1 MTTTMTMAEVL
12 ADLHTN
18 TIKYD
23 GTEATAMYKNVGWIN
38 FPEGCSGLRD
48 GLMLYLEKGIQAGS
62 ALMAV
67 LEGDLWDAV
76 GKLDANNMNHLKEL
90 CIWLYNNPPS
100 IAYGSRDLVGRW
112 INHQGAE
119 GYEERVTYGYE

>member
-23 GTEATAMYKNVGWIN
+23 GTEATAMYKNVGWVN
-38 FPEGCSGLRD
+38 FPEGCSGLKG

-67 LEGDLWDAV
+67 LDGDLWGAV
-76 GKLDANNMNHLKEL
+76 SKLDDSNMNHLKEL
-90 CIWLYNNPPS
+90 CRWIYNNPPHV
-100 IAYGSRDLVGRW
+100 AYGNREKVTAW
-112 INHQGAE
+112 IDHQGAE
-119 GYEERVTYGYE
+119 GYEERVTNGYE